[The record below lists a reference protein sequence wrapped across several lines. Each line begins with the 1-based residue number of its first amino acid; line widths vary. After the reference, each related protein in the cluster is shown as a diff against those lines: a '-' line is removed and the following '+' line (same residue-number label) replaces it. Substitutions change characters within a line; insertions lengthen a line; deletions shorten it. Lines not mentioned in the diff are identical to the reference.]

1 MEVQAVED
9 EGELR
14 RKRPCDSRPMP
25 IVLPGL
31 RSCNVIELSE
41 KVIKQLRS

>member
-1 MEVQAVED
+1 MEVQVVED
-9 EGELR
+9 EGKLR

-25 IVLPGL
+25 IVIHVL
-31 RSCNVIELSE
+31 RSCNVTELSE